1 MKKST
6 LKDLLLTPFILMIA
20 PTSITN
26 IDVEYDH
33 EKQMNVNGDG
43 TEMSTTMATNTFNG
57 TQTFDYS
64 GNPYD
69 ADNDSDAD
77 PY

>member
-6 LKDLLLTPFILMIA
+6 LKDLLLTPFVLMIA
-20 PTSITN
+20 PTSISN

-43 TEMSTTMATNTFNG
+43 TEMSTTLATNTWNG

-69 ADNDSDAD
+69 SDNDTDAD

>member
-6 LKDLLLTPFILMIA
+6 LRDLLITPFVLMIA

-33 EKQMNVNGDG
+33 EKQMNVSGDG
-43 TEMSTTMATNTFNG
+43 TEMSTTMATNTWNG
-57 TQTFDYS
+57 TQTFDFQ